1 MVEQA
6 HQPNP
11 SPTALDQITEE
22 LSRHNRGLITEL
34 PRWMQ

>member
-1 MVEQA
+1 MLEQN
-6 HQPNP
+6 HKLNP
-11 SPTALDQITEE
+11 SQTVLDQITEE